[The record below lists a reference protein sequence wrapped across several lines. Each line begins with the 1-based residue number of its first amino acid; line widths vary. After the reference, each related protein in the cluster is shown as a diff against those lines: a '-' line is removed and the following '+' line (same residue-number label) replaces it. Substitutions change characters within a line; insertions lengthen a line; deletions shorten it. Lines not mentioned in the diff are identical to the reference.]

1 MTYPSMRNAA
11 FRKLCHASLA
21 ALLLASGVLWNSNTL
36 HAQKIGSSLG
46 GFSSNSNAPIDI
58 ESDTLEVQDGNKIA
72 IFSGNVKAVQGK
84 MTMRSKRLKVKYAGG
99 DDTKAPSTKTADEK
113 ESGGSQITS
122 IRAEG
127 KVLINTADD
136 QTVTSDWA
144 LFDVVSQTVTIG
156 GNVVLSQAGNVIK
169 GEELVIDLKTSRSR
183 FVNRGSPSKPQRV
196 RGLFMPSGSGKSTPD
211 KKSAIQ

>member
-1 MTYPSMRNAA
+1 
-11 FRKLCHASLA
+11 
-21 ALLLASGVLWNSNTL
+21 
-36 HAQKIGSSLG
+36 
-46 GFSSNSNAPIDI
+46 
-58 ESDTLEVQDGNKIA
+58 
-72 IFSGNVKAVQGK
+72 
-84 MTMRSKRLKVKYAGG
+84 MRSKRLKVKYAGG
-99 DDTKAPSTKTADEK
+99 DDTKEPGTKVASTKAADGQK
-113 ESGGSQITS
+113 KSGGSQITS

-196 RGLFMPSGSGKSTPD
+196 RGLFMPSGSGKSAPD
-211 KKSAIQ
+211 KKSATQ